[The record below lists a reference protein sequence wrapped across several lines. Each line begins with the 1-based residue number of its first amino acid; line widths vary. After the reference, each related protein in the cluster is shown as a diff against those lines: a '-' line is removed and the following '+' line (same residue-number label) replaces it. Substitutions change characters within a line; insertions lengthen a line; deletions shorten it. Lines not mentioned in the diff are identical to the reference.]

1 MCFEDLD
8 KLIRD
13 LKKKHSEICN
23 QWSETAKIS
32 YNLDKKYVSDIVKE
46 NSSNE
51 LFKYILQY
59 RDFLSGNMTDYSFE
73 LLNRNLECRI
83 KTRNSIEDKLA
94 RYMKKKSQG
103 EESSGKFPLKK
114 CLNDLYGVRYYVQKD
129 TLELDEI
136 KNHLKNTFP
145 DFRII
150 DASKGDYKAIHVYF
164 HKDNFSF
171 PWELQVWNQ
180 QDAALNK
187 ESHKKHKQGYTQWE
201 KESQEEK

>member
-13 LKKKHSEICN
+13 LKKKHSEICD
-23 QWSETAKIS
+23 QWSKLINIS

-46 NSSNE
+46 NSDNE
-51 LFKYILQY
+51 LFEYILQY
-59 RDFLSGNMTDYSFE
+59 RDFLSDNMTNYSFE
-73 LLNRNLECRI
+73 LLNRNFECRI

-94 RYMKKKSQG
+94 RYMKKKSQS
-103 EESSGKFPLKK
+103 EESRGKFPLKK

-136 KNHLKNTFP
+136 ENHLKHNFP
-145 DFRII
+145 AFRII

-164 HKDNFSF
+164 HQDNHSF
-171 PWELQVWNQ
+171 PWELQIWKQEN
-180 QDAALNK
+180 AALNK